1 MDIHNVFTHPTEA
14 GQTNAVVHS
23 LSCDAHSCAS
33 LVKVVFVS
41 VGASLGMICWVVEMF
56 VKLSS
61 ILLNIFPKWLSHFA

>member
-1 MDIHNVFTHPTEA
+1 
-14 GQTNAVVHS
+14 
-23 LSCDAHSCAS
+23 
-33 LVKVVFVS
+33 VVFVS